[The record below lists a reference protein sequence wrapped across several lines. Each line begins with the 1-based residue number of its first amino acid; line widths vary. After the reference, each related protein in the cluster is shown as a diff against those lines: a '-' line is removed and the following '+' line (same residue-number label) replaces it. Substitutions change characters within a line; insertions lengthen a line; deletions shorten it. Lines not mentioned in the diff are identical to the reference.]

1 MDKSVDGSRC
11 FNISATAL
19 NSVRGI
25 EDPLKIGI
33 CSRHI
38 RGTRVSTND
47 SVTAGGLI
55 AD

>member
-1 MDKSVDGSRC
+1 M
-11 FNISATAL
+11 

-25 EDPLKIGI
+25 EDPSKDWNLF
-33 CSRHI
+33 RHI
-38 RGTRVSTND
+38 RATRVSTND